1 VDGRYHRS
9 VRALEAC
16 PSCGAVAWYRDGVTI
31 VASDAGALV
40 ARRVMPS
47 ALPAEDWSCAECGRE
62 IGSRLPLAR
71 RLNELS
77 DDAEDAIGRTGFVA

>member
-1 VDGRYHRS
+1 

-31 VASDAGALV
+31 VASDAGTLV

-47 ALPAEDWSCAECGRE
+47 VMPGEDWSCAECGRQ
-62 IGSRLPLAR
+62 IGARLPLAE
-71 RLNELS
+71 RLSELS
-77 DDAEDAIGRTGFVA
+77 DEAQDAIGRTGYVA